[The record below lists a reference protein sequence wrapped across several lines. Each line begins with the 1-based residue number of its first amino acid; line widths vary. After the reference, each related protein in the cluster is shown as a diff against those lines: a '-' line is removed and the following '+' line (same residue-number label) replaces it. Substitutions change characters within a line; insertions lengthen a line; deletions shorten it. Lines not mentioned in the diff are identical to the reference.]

1 MFSALG
7 KTNLH
12 CVKSVQIQS
21 YFWSVF
27 SRIRTEYGKIFVSLR
42 ILSKCRANAGKYG
55 LEITPYLDTFRA
67 VLLLQDCSS
76 RSGLISLSLG
86 ETFIV
91 FTSYWL
97 LSVWPFAF
105 AFANWRMIEI
115 TNRFEINFAKCMHS
129 PYSNNLK
136 NILIII
142 ERRN

>member
-21 YFWSVF
+21 YFCPYF
-27 SRIRTEYGKIFVSLR
+27 PAFGLNTERYFVSLR
-42 ILSKCRANAGKYG
+42 ILSKCRANTGKYG

-76 RSGLISLSLG
+76 RSGLMSLSLG

-105 AFANWRMIEI
+105 AFTNWRMIEI

-142 ERRN
+142 ERHN